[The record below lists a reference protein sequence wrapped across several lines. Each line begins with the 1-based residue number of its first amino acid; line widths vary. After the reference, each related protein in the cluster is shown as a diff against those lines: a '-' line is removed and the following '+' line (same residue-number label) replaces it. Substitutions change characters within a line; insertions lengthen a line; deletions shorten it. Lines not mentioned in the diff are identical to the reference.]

1 MSPALEGRFL
11 TTEPPGKSPLSP
23 FFSDEEAKAREVKW
37 FAQGSKAQRQG
48 ASDLNPTVWP
58 RSQYSKQSKAA
69 STLKVLQQ
77 QGCPP
82 GTGLTLWGCPEMEAQ
97 EDSKEAHDTEGFQ
110 LKSKDAP
117 G

>member
-48 ASDLNPTVWP
+48 ASDLNPTV
-58 RSQYSKQSKAA
+58 
-69 STLKVLQQ
+69 
-77 QGCPP
+77 
-82 GTGLTLWGCPEMEAQ
+82 
-97 EDSKEAHDTEGFQ
+97 
-110 LKSKDAP
+110 
-117 G
+117 